1 MLGLTDYITEC
12 HWETTF
18 IIWYTWI
25 DDMYQSFV
33 RQNGPLRRRGPSPL
47 FSDSEVITVGL
58 IIEAYFN
65 GKEELGLSFVRQ
77 YHADLFPQLL
87 DNSQFNRR
95 RRQLTGVMEWMRQ
108 RLSHLLIPPQDRVRV
123 MDSAPMPV
131 CTYTRSRECMA
142 VSGPDYASVMASK
155 KAKLYG
161 FRFYA
166 TTSIDQ
172 VIDHWML
179 APAAPRE
186 GKIMSALLEGSRDL
200 FIVADNGFQTPN
212 EIAWLEETRN
222 IQVAAMRRSNDKNR
236 LPASFRRLLN
246 RLRRRIETVFS
257 VMTTAF
263 TLERPGSR
271 SLSGLLCRVTTTVLV
286 YNLSFLT
293 NFEYFSV
300 K

>member
-18 IIWYTWI
+18 TIWYTWI
-25 DDMYQSFV
+25 DDMYQSFI
-33 RQNGPLRRRGPSPL
+33 RLNGPLRRRGSGPV

-108 RLSHLLIPPQDRVRV
+108 RLSHLLIPAEDRVRV
-123 MDSAPMPV
+123 MDSAPIPV
-131 CTYTRSRECMA
+131 CTYTRSRACMT
-142 VSGPDYASVMASK
+142 VSGPEYASVMASK

-166 TTSIDQ
+166 TTSMDQ

-186 GKIMSALLEGSRDL
+186 GKIMSALLQDARDL
-200 FIVADNGFQTPN
+200 FIVADNAFQTPD
-212 EIAWLEETRN
+212 EIAWLQETRN
-222 IQVAAMRRSNDKNR
+222 IQVAAMRRSNDQNR
-236 LPASFRRLLN
+236 LPAVVRRLFN

-257 VMTTAF
+257 VMSTAF
-263 TLERPGSR
+263 TLERPGAR
-271 SLSGLLCRVTTTVLV
+271 SLSGLLCRITTTVLV